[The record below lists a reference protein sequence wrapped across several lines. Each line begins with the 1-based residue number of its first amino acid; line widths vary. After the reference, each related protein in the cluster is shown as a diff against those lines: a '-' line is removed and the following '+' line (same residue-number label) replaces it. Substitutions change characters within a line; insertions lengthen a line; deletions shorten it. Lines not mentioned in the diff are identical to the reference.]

1 MPDVILHAFNW
12 PYTEIAASADAI
24 AKMGYGAVLFP
35 PPLYS
40 DETSAPWWQRYQP
53 RDYRVIR
60 SQLGNKA
67 QLVEAMEAL
76 HRVGV
81 RCYADIVF
89 NHMANE
95 FGARDDPL
103 DFPGKSMAIRY
114 QKESASFD
122 ADRLYGNLSESL
134 FDERSFHPASGIVD
148 WTDPNEVAD
157 GWLGGL
163 PDLSLT
169 IWVVKQQLACLQAL
183 NDLGFDGYRVDA
195 IKHFAEEH
203 IEQVFQHAV
212 LAGKFVFGEIL
223 TFNAAENE
231 LYLWPVVH
239 ESPMAFYDFPLQ
251 QTLRA
256 AFSVGGSLSS
266 LVAPAAS
273 KNALP
278 WNRSVTFTVT
288 HDVPNNDGFRG
299 MLLDPHDEFLANAY
313 VFGRDGG
320 VPMLYSDHGEST
332 ATFPEDCARWQNL
345 WRRDDI
351 QAMLSFHNR
360 MHGLPERLVSSC
372 DHVLAFGRGDRGLV
386 VINKSAEWQ
395 RINLEPGVLR
405 AGRYH
410 CSVHGHDMDV
420 GMAPMMVEV
429 PPRQAQLWVRMD

>member
-1 MPDVILHAFNW
+1 
-12 PYTEIAASADAI
+12 
-24 AKMGYGAVLFP
+24 
-35 PPLYS
+35 
-40 DETSAPWWQRYQP
+40 
-53 RDYRVIR
+53 
-60 SQLGNKA
+60 
-67 QLVEAMEAL
+67 
-76 HRVGV
+76 
-81 RCYADIVF
+81 
-89 NHMANE
+89 
-95 FGARDDPL
+95 
-103 DFPGKSMAIRY
+103 
-114 QKESASFD
+114 
-122 ADRLYGNLSESL
+122 
-134 FDERSFHPASGIVD
+134 
-148 WTDPNEVAD
+148 
-157 GWLGGL
+157 
-163 PDLSLT
+163 
-169 IWVVKQQLACLQAL
+169 
-183 NDLGFDGYRVDA
+183 LGFDGYRVDA